1 MYCVSY
7 SSYLPK
13 LFLFCFVG
21 CYDGKVYVFNRSTG
35 ETHWTLQ
42 TGAAVKSSPCIDQQ
56 TGVAWIGSHDHHLY
70 GLDIT
75 NQQCLCAVD
84 CGDGSCFSSP
94 CISNEPHLVFIAT
107 LSSLV
112 LAVDAT
118 EHTVLWSQQCPKP
131 VFASPVLIPTGIVCP
146 CVDGFLYC
154 FDFQGKELWYF
165 QTNAPVFCSP
175 SFIGLEH
182 DSRLAGYVVFGS
194 HDKSV
199 YCLSLCGEL
208 QWCFTADAQV
218 YSSPFVAE
226 LNVDHLTSCHTTH
239 QGTCF
244 RTACHTTTCKKCDL
258 SEAHMAVFVFST
270 VGTLYILELYSGVLL
285 GSYSLPGEVF
295 SSPVVVDKQILV
307 GCRNDYLYSLEMSN
321 TK

>member
-1 MYCVSY
+1 MSY

-35 ETHWTLQ
+35 EAHWTFQ
-42 TGAAVKSSPCIDQQ
+42 TGAAVKSSPCIDQR
-56 TGVAWIGSHDHHLY
+56 TGVAWVGSHDHHLY

-75 NQQCLCAVD
+75 NQQCLCAID
-84 CGDGSCFSSP
+84 CGGGSCFSSP

-107 LSSLV
+107 LSGLV
-112 LAVDAT
+112 LAIDAT
-118 EHTVLWSQQCPKP
+118 EHRVLWSQQCPKP

-146 CVDGFLYC
+146 CVNGFLYC
-154 FDFQGKELWYF
+154 FDFQGKELWQF

-175 SFIGLEH
+175 SYIGLEH
-182 DSRLAGYVVFGS
+182 DSCLAGYVVFGS

-199 YCLSLCGEL
+199 YCLSQCGEL
-208 QWCFTADAQV
+208 QWCFTTDAQV
-218 YSSPFVAE
+218 YSSPFAAE
-226 LNVDHLTSCHTTH
+226 LNVNHLTGWHTTH
-239 QGTCF
+239 QRTCF
-244 RTACHTTTCKKCDL
+244 HTACHTTTCEKCDL

-270 VGTLYILELYSGVLL
+270 VGTFYILELYSGVVL

-295 SSPVVVDKQILV
+295 SSPVVVDKQIIV

>member
-35 ETHWTLQ
+35 ETHWTFQ

-75 NQQCLCAVD
+75 NKQCLCAID
-84 CGDGSCFSSP
+84 CGGGSCFSSA
-94 CISNEPHLVFIAT
+94 CISDEPHLVFITT
-107 LSSLV
+107 LSGVV

-146 CVDGFLYC
+146 CVNGFLYC
-154 FDFQGKELWYF
+154 FDFQGKELWQF
-165 QTNAPVFCSP
+165 QTDAPVFCSP
-175 SFIGLEH
+175 CYIGLEH
-182 DSRLAGYVVFGS
+182 DSHLAGYVVFGS

-226 LNVDHLTSCHTTH
+226 LNVDHLTSCHTTR

-244 RTACHTTTCKKCDL
+244 HTACHTTTCKKCDL

-307 GCRNDYLYSLEMSN
+307 GCRNDYLYSLEMSK